1 VIGLSEDL
9 EKMADW
15 LRSGATMLTDSCPEC
30 SSPLFSVNDDIWC
43 LKCNKKV
50 IKAQEGEASTI
61 IEKSILLEELEK
73 NILTKLKDIQGR
85 LSSEE
90 DLEKIQQLGNL
101 LLLLLELLEKTRN
114 QLKSR

>member
-1 VIGLSEDL
+1 LVKDL

-30 SSPLFSVNDDIWC
+30 SSPLFRSNEEIWC

-50 IKAQEGEASTI
+50 IRAQEGEAPSLV
-61 IEKSILLEELEK
+61 ERAILLEELEST
-73 NILTKLKDIQGR
+73 ILKKLRGLERR

-90 DLEKIQQLGNL
+90 DPKKIQQLGEL
-101 LLLLLELLEKTRN
+101 ALLLLELLGKTRSH
-114 QLKSR
+114 LKSKKR